1 MYQPFT
7 STPKERRVGESQPG
21 FLPGG
26 TMHLEQNDLSR
37 LILPEGS
44 VVVVLDGNQAKILE
58 DALAKNVRESNPPT
72 LHDSQLMKTIDEL
85 LLNNSE
91 TQHTNLKM
99 YLNETLYQFSS
110 SQLRENTSTKEKF
123 KTFVDIR
130 KKWEFGFGIAK
141 ME

>member
-1 MYQPFT
+1 
-7 STPKERRVGESQPG
+7 
-21 FLPGG
+21 
-26 TMHLEQNDLSR
+26 MHLEQNDLSR